1 MKSVSP
7 AVAGS
12 RRPRTLKPMTLAAC
26 LVMAAMLGGCDVADK
41 LPLTPRDAASL
52 AQKFGTPTRSEL
64 SGNDTEGRT
73 YELMVESQREASW
86 READYALWRGLR
98 VTCPDGR
105 RGTTISSSPAERTDA
120 EQTRMHPPGTVFR
133 RVITCPPPPDFEF
146 ALAEGLGREDVHWL
160 FHERLNEGNEG
171 FPRDPVVQPVR
182 FGRAQ
187 PKYLAIEQALGKA
200 TLQWMEKCDGGASF
214 SRVAVGIFPPLPADS
229 ELRYRPADA
238 YIGFI
243 VDCSKSEPEESPP

>member
-1 MKSVSP
+1 MK
-7 AVAGS
+7 ALT
-12 RRPRTLKPMTLAAC
+12 RPILSLAF
-26 LVMAAMLGGCDVADK
+26 AAIFLTAGCDMDK
-41 LPLTPRDAASL
+41 IPLTPRDAANI
-52 AQKFGTPTRSEL
+52 AGKFGTPTRSEL

-73 YELMVESQREASW
+73 YELMVESQREANW
-86 READYALWRGLR
+86 READSALWRGLR

-105 RGTTISSSPAERTDA
+105 RGATISSSPAERTDA

-146 ALAEGLGREDVHWL
+146 TLAEGLNKQDMHWL
-160 FHERLNEGNEG
+160 FHERLNEGIQG
-171 FPRDPVVQPVR
+171 YPRDPVVQPVR
-182 FGRAQ
+182 FGPTK

-200 TLQWMEKCDGGASF
+200 TLEWMEKCEGSASF
-214 SRVAVGIFPPLPADS
+214 SRMAVGIFPPLPADS

-243 VDCSKSEPEESPP
+243 VDCRKPELEESQP